1 MDNVFSSPRNAA
13 FPADLRLKILEKMLK
28 KCSFEVTRCA
38 LAREA
43 LHLLH
48 ERKDGYDIVI
58 SDVNMPDVDVMSVDG
73 EKRWL
78 MRGVQHGACDYLLKP
93 IRMKELRNIW
103 QHAFR
108 KKILEEMETMQ
119 MTINGLDQL
128 NNGLFC
134 GEDLTSI
141 KKRKEKILKANMITD
156 ILVTILPQ
164 RKPDFVTAVIQIGFD
179 EVGPKKILDLMS
191 VPWLTRENVARHL
204 EKYLHYLSRLER
216 EEELKTCVGGIKHS
230 DSPVTGYVTIST
242 QNLINMQHLDVKKRN
257 CGFPGTGLQV
267 QNMEPRNHGSEAKLR
282 FMQNAKE
289 L

>member
-1 MDNVFSSPRNAA
+1 MVSS
-13 FPADLRLKILEKMLK
+13 
-28 KCSFEVTRCA
+28 VTRCA

-156 ILVTILPQ
+156 ILLQILSQ
-164 RKPDFVTAVIQIGFD
+164 S

-204 EKYLHYLSRLER
+204 EVFLAEKYLHYLSRLER